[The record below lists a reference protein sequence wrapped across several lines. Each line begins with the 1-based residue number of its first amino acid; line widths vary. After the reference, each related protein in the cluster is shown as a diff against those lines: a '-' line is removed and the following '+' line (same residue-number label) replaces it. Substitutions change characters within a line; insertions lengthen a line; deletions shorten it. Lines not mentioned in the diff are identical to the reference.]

1 MFPDTPKT
9 LLKRISQLAS
19 DDDAAEWEAFV
30 ELYVPPLRHFI
41 RWLQPEAQE
50 ADIDDV
56 LQDVFMRLVEVL
68 REGGIDR
75 SKGRFRAYLA
85 SMTRRILIDRY
96 RAELARP
103 QTGTVPSG
111 MGTVPYGLGTVP
123 EVGVMGIDPG
133 AAMDIRWRMAVHEAA
148 KNHILTKTAISE
160 QSKAIYLAVEGGQSL
175 HEGGQSLREVAEKFQ
190 VSYDVVKQVKSRIDR
205 AIAAVEQR
213 LSE

>member
-30 ELYVPPLRHFI
+30 ELYVPPLRHFV

-133 AAMDIRWRMAVHEAA
+133 AVMDIRWRMAVHEAA
-148 KNHILTKTAISE
+148 KNHILTKTAISA

>member
-30 ELYVPPLRHFI
+30 ELYVPPLRHFV

-96 RAELARP
+96 RAELVRP

-133 AAMDIRWRMAVHEAA
+133 AVMDIRWRMAVHEAA
-148 KNHILTKTAISE
+148 KNHILTKTAISA
-160 QSKAIYLAVEGGQSL
+160 QSKAIYLAIEGGQSL